1 MDNQQVSIEIE
12 LDEDLQFQLMRMAH
26 ERDITLNQLIN
37 QILTEFIQAHPVES
51 LPEKKTSWTVT
62 IEQDPNNPD
71 ECIIPL
77 PPDLLDLQGWSEGD
91 TLDWSDNKDGTWS
104 LTKI

>member
-1 MDNQQVSIEIE
+1 MTDNRVSIEIE
-12 LDEDLQFQLMRMAH
+12 LEETLQFQLMKMAH
-26 ERDITLNQLIN
+26 QRDITLNQLVEE
-37 QILTEFIQAHPVES
+37 LLRAFIDAHPADES
-51 LPEKKTSWTVT
+51 NEKKTSWTVT
-62 IEQDPNNPD
+62 IEQDPDNPD

-91 TLDWSDNKDGTWS
+91 TLDFQDNKDGTWI